1 MAGAIARSASKLG
14 ADWRRSAASQK
25 SRTMTAHAFS
35 IVSAGEEHLPGIVA
49 IFNQAV
55 RETFSIWSETE
66 TTLDQRRAWLAARRN
81 AGFPVLVAVS
91 PAHPAAVLG
100 YGSFGVFRDFP
111 GYVKTVEHS
120 VYVAPAAQ
128 RRGVGHAILAALIEQ
143 AGLRGFTTM
152 VGGIDSNNAASIAL
166 HEKLGFEQQGR
177 LKGVG
182 QKFGKP
188 LDLVFMVKAL

>member
-1 MAGAIARSASKLG
+1 MAGLQIIDANES
-14 ADWRRSAASQK
+14 
-25 SRTMTAHAFS
+25 
-35 IVSAGEEHLPGIVA
+35 HLPGIVA
-49 IFNQAV
+49 IFNHAV

-66 TTLDQRRAWLAARRN
+66 TTLDQRKAWLAARN
-81 AGFPVLVAVS
+81 GAGFPVIVAVDPVQS
-91 PAHPAAVLG
+91 GDVLG

-128 RRGVGHAILAALIEQ
+128 RRGVGLALLAELVRRAQVKGLAA
-143 AGLRGFTTM
+143 M
-152 VGGIDSNNAASIAL
+152 VGGIDSANEASIAL
-166 HEKLGFEQQGR
+166 HSQAGFEVQGN

-182 QKFGKP
+182 RKFGKN